1 MHPMFVQLFL
11 SGDADDPSAEEEE
24 RRRSRR
30 ARRHRATVVTRV
42 ASRVPAGRA
51 RPGSSAA

>member
-24 RRRSRR
+24 RRRGRR
-30 ARRHRATVVTRV
+30 TRRHRTAVVTRV
-42 ASRVPAGRA
+42 ASRTPAGRT
-51 RPGSSAA
+51 RPGGSAA

>member
-24 RRRSRR
+24 RRRARR
-30 ARRHRATVVTRV
+30 ARRHRTAVVTRA
-42 ASRVPAGRA
+42 ASRAPAGRT
-51 RPGSSAA
+51 RPGGSAA

>member
-24 RRRSRR
+24 RRRGRR
-30 ARRHRATVVTRV
+30 ARRHRTTVLTRV
-42 ASRVPAGRA
+42 ASRAPADRV
-51 RPGSSAA
+51 RPRG

>member
-24 RRRSRR
+24 RRRGRR
-30 ARRHRATVVTRV
+30 ARRHRNALVTRV
-42 ASRVPAGRA
+42 ASRAPADRA
-51 RPGSSAA
+51 RPAGSAA

>member
-24 RRRSRR
+24 RRRARR
-30 ARRHRATVVTRV
+30 AKRHRTAVVTRV
-42 ASRVPAGRA
+42 ASRAPAGRT
-51 RPGSSAA
+51 RPGGSAA

>member
-24 RRRSRR
+24 RRRDRR
-30 ARRHRATVVTRV
+30 ARRHRTAALTRV
-42 ASRVPAGRA
+42 ASRAPADRA
-51 RPGSSAA
+51 RPRG

>member
-11 SGDADDPSAEEEE
+11 SGDADDSSAEEEE

-30 ARRHRATVVTRV
+30 ARRHRTAVITRV
-42 ASRVPAGRA
+42 ATHPPAGRA
-51 RPGSSAA
+51 RPGG

>member
-24 RRRSRR
+24 RRRGRR
-30 ARRHRATVVTRV
+30 ARRNRTVLTRV
-42 ASRVPAGRA
+42 ASRAPSGRA
-51 RPGSSAA
+51 RPRG

>member
-24 RRRSRR
+24 RRRGRR
-30 ARRHRATVVTRV
+30 ARRNRTAVLTRV
-42 ASRVPAGRA
+42 ASSAPSGRA
-51 RPGSSAA
+51 RPGG